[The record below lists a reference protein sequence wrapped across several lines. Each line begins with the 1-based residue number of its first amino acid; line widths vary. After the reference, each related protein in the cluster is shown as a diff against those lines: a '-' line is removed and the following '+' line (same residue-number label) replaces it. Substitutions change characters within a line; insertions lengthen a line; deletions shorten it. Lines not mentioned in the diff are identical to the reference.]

1 MTPTPNRA
9 PVAGWTQSLLLGV
22 LLALIYALNF
32 RELGIG
38 DTVPAS
44 QLPTAVLHGDG
55 VFLDRFYPNPDALP
69 NWVALKRG
77 HVVSRYPL
85 GTALFALPFEA
96 PQILVLDVFR
106 PGWDRDPDTAIRFC
120 TAMSK
125 ITSVVIGV
133 LTALVLFSLLRRL
146 GLGWLAWPAT
156 LAAALGS
163 DLWCVGSQGLW
174 QHGPAALALTVT
186 MFLLLP
192 EKPSPGRLFFAGLT
206 TACLVCFRAL
216 DVVFAAAI
224 FLAVAWR
231 WPRGLMYFLPFPL
244 LLGGLLLA
252 SNWWFFGTVQGGQ
265 PELEAYNPGWHHVEG
280 VWTGNLIDGAAGT
293 LFSPSRGLF
302 VFSPWALLAVLG
314 LPAVWARLRQWPVL
328 LLLTVGL
335 AVNLVA
341 LSRYAVWWGGCSFGP
356 RYWTDAMPI
365 FAVLL
370 GLGLSWAWQRC
381 RPAFWGCAA
390 AIVLSVTIQT
400 IGAFCYPSSFNVSP
414 NYVDVQHE
422 RLWDW
427 GDGELA
433 RCLREGPHL
442 PWQSAPPAPDA
453 AVRQVLNAQVEAW
466 NHGDLDAFMAG
477 YWSAP
482 DLTFYSGPDR
492 TSGWQATLDRY
503 RKRYQAE
510 GKEMGQLT
518 FSDVDVKM
526 LGPDYALV
534 RGRWQLE
541 LSTDKPGGLFTLIF
555 RRLPE
560 GWRIIHDHTSK

>member
-1 MTPTPNRA
+1 MNPTPNRA
-9 PVAGWTQSLLLGV
+9 PAAAWKQTLLLAV
-22 LLALIYALNF
+22 LLTVIYTLNF

-38 DTVPAS
+38 DTVAAS

-55 VFLDRFYPNPDALP
+55 VVLDRFYPDRDDLP
-69 NWVALKRG
+69 YWVALKRG

-85 GTALFALPFEA
+85 GTGLLALPFEA
-96 PQILVLDVFR
+96 PQIIVLDVFR

-120 TAMSK
+120 TGMSK
-125 ITSVVIGV
+125 ITSVVLGV
-133 LTALVLFSLLRRL
+133 LTGVVLFTLLRRL

-156 LAAALGS
+156 LAATLGS

-174 QHGPAALALTVT
+174 QHGPAALALTLS
-186 MFLLLP
+186 MLLLLP
-192 EKPSPGRLFFAGLT
+192 EKPSPGRLLLAGLA

-216 DVVFAAAI
+216 DAVFAAAI
-224 FLAVAWR
+224 FLAVVWR
-231 WPRGLMYFLPFPL
+231 WPRGLVYFLPFPL

-252 SNWWFFGTVQGGQ
+252 SNWWFFGTAAGGQ
-265 PELEAYNPGWHHVEG
+265 PELESYNPGWRHIEG

-302 VFSPWALLAVLG
+302 VFSPWALLAVLT
-314 LPAVWARLRQWPVL
+314 LPAVWGRLRQWPVL
-328 LLLTVGL
+328 LLLTVSLAADL
-335 AVNLVA
+335 AV
-341 LSRYAVWWGGCSFGP
+341 LSQYAVWWAGCSFGP

-381 RPAFWGCAA
+381 RPVFWGYAA

-400 IGAFCYPSSFNVSP
+400 IGAFCYPSSFNSSP

-442 PWQSAPPAPDA
+442 AWRPVPAPPPDA
-453 AVRQVLNAQVEAW
+453 AVRQVLSAQVEAW

-477 YWSAP
+477 YWSSP

-503 RKRYQAE
+503 RKRYQTD
-510 GKEMGQLT
+510 GKEMGRLT
-518 FSDVDVKM
+518 FSDLDVEV

-541 LSTDKPGGLFTLIF
+541 LSKDKPGGLFTLIPALAG
-555 RRLPE
+555 RVAHHP
-560 GWRIIHDHTSK
+560 